1 MEAKDNEGSPGCHSS
16 TVQVVIKVEDEN
28 DNPPVFDSQKYT
40 FSISEDA
47 TYGTFVGGITATDP
61 DFNPQLTYYIQSG
74 AYGHFLIADKTSGE
88 IFTYII
94 ETSYKLFGLRPPF
107 IITRHPSLRSS
118 SMTRN
123 IHTCCRAF
131 CSGFVTTCYNEFG
144 LPRSEFN
151 LLTFLL
157 HCSNQCGISAVVL
170 QIHRKWMT

>member
-74 AYGHFLIADKTSGE
+74 ADGHFLIADKTSGE

-94 ETSYKLFGLRPPF
+94 KTNYKLFGLRPPL
-107 IITRHPSLRSS
+107 IITRHLRSS
-118 SMTRN
+118 PRTRD
-123 IHTCCRAF
+123 IHTCCLAF

-151 LLTFLL
+151 LPTFRL
-157 HCSNQCGISAVVL
+157 HCSNQCDIAAVVL
-170 QIHRKWMT
+170 QIHDK